1 MHRQSIEPIM
11 IFTMATNPLISIV
24 IVNFQSVWS
33 LSLALESLFSREHE
47 MNSFEVLV
55 FNNDSNEKRALEQL
69 SRSLPF
75 RLIQSERNIGF
86 GQGVNQAVAQARGSL
101 LGFLNPDTR
110 WLGRSLLEIH
120 QFVIN
125 QSRETV
131 LGLRLVDESGVPERF
146 SNGLAPTFPLLFRN
160 KLTSVFDDTRNSR
173 LEKNIDWVSGGG
185 MFLSKKL
192 FLSLG
197 GFDADYFLYFEDVD
211 LCLRA
216 KKEGAFILCDPRFS
230 LEHSGGKSF
239 SSREAQKSLYY
250 KAQDIY
256 FQKHRSKGELFLLRL
271 FHQVLKRV

>member
-55 FNNDSNEKRALEQL
+55 FNNDSNEKRVLEQL

-75 RLIQSERNIGF
+75 RLIQSEKNIGF
-86 GQGVNQAVAQARGSL
+86 GQGVNQAVAQARGSV

-146 SNGLAPTFPLLFRN
+146 SNGLAPTLPLLFRN
-160 KLTSVFDDTRNSR
+160 KLTSVFVHIICNF
-173 LEKNIDWVSGGG
+173 V
-185 MFLSKKL
+185 
-192 FLSLG
+192 
-197 GFDADYFLYFEDVD
+197 A
-211 LCLRA
+211 
-216 KKEGAFILCDPRFS
+216 
-230 LEHSGGKSF
+230 
-239 SSREAQKSLYY
+239 
-250 KAQDIY
+250 
-256 FQKHRSKGELFLLRL
+256 
-271 FHQVLKRV
+271 